1 MTRLL
6 KLVERVEEDLDIFLN
21 DKSMTNQQAF
31 KEIGAKLYE
40 VDGLTWK
47 GGFVVKIAEQLILE
61 NVPEE
66 DKNSIYRTNQSL
78 QQNTGFISLIL
89 DFLAITSPKA

>member
-21 DKSMTNQQAF
+21 DKSMTNEQAF

-61 NVPEE
+61 NIEE
-66 DKNSIYRTNQSL
+66 KFTYENLSMLS
-78 QQNTGFISLIL
+78 
-89 DFLAITSPKA
+89 KAKV

>member
-21 DKSMTNQQAF
+21 DKDMTNDQAYQ
-31 KEIGAKLYE
+31 EIGKKLYE

-61 NVPEE
+61 NIEE
-66 DKNSIYRTNQSL
+66 ENIWHKILYQIKNGINW
-78 QQNTGFISLIL
+78 
-89 DFLAITSPKA
+89 

>member
-6 KLVERVEEDLDIFLN
+6 KLVERVGEDLDIFLN
-21 DKSMTNQQAF
+21 DKGMTNDQAYQ
-31 KEIGAKLYE
+31 EIGKKLYE

-61 NVPEE
+61 NIEE
-66 DKNSIYRTNQSL
+66 ENIWRLK
-78 QQNTGFISLIL
+78 
-89 DFLAITSPKA
+89 

>member
-6 KLVERVEEDLDIFLN
+6 KLVERVKEDLNIFLN
-21 DKSMTNQQAF
+21 DKGMTNDQAYQ
-31 KEIGAKLYE
+31 EIGKKLYE

-61 NVPEE
+61 NIEE
-66 DKNSIYRTNQSL
+66 ENICQ
-78 QQNTGFISLIL
+78 
-89 DFLAITSPKA
+89 

>member
-21 DKSMTNQQAF
+21 DKSMTNEQAF

-47 GGFVVKIAEQLILE
+47 GGFVVKIER
-61 NVPEE
+61 N
-66 DKNSIYRTNQSL
+66 
-78 QQNTGFISLIL
+78 
-89 DFLAITSPKA
+89 